1 MKMPA
6 TVFSHNKDPKIMKLK
21 KTMPELNRKAKDCQI
36 REKKSVGWKK
46 SIL

>member
-21 KTMPELNRKAKDCQI
+21 KTMPELNRKATDGQI
-36 REKKSVGWKK
+36 CEKKSVG
-46 SIL
+46 